1 MPRRCTVCDHPER
14 PTVDALLLEGGESNR
29 AIARRFGLSKDAV
42 ARHREDHLPERLLRA
57 ADAGE
62 VASADGLLSQLRH
75 LHART
80 LAILGET
87 EAARDH
93 QTALRAIAEAR
104 RNLELLAR
112 LTELLGPETV
122 VNVQIDARVQSVI
135 LEALRPYPEARLAVA
150 DALREVEGG

>member
-1 MPRRCTVCDHPER
+1 VPQPCTVCTHDRRADIE
-14 PTVDALLLEGGESNR
+14 AAMLEGTPNR
-29 AIARRFGLSKDAV
+29 RVAAHYGLSEQAV
-42 ARHREDHLPERLLRA
+42 RRHKRDHLPDRLLLARE
-57 ADAGE
+57 AGE
-62 VASADGLLSQLRH
+62 TASADNLLSQLRD

-80 LAILGET
+80 LAVLGET

-93 QTALRAIAEAR
+93 QTALRAISEAR

-135 LEALRPYPEARLAVA
+135 LDALAPFPEARLAVA
-150 DALREVEGG
+150 DALREVEGDG